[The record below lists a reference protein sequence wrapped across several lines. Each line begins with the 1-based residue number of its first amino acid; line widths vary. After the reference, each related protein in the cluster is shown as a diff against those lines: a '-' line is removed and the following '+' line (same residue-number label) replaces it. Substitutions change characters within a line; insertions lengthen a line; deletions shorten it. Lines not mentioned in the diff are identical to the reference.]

1 LAAKKKQID
10 AEISR
15 LQQLRLTVYGSTT
28 SGGSLRK
35 GPCPA
40 IYVGG
45 KAGTAVRTACAQIG
59 KPYVWAAN
67 GPDAFDCSGLTQYAW
82 QAVGVSLSH
91 FTGAQ
96 WNEGTPVSR
105 AAAQPGDLVFFFGD
119 LHHMGMY
126 VGNGLMVHAAT
137 FGVPVRME
145 YIDNIDNG
153 QVAGFRRPA

>member
-1 LAAKKKQID
+1 
-10 AEISR
+10 
-15 LQQLRLTVYGSTT
+15 
-28 SGGSLRK
+28 
-35 GPCPA
+35 
-40 IYVGG
+40 
-45 KAGTAVRTACAQIG
+45 VRTACAQIG